1 MHPLFTNG
9 LSTAEP
15 LSLIGCQRAERRMK
29 GWKTGGRERQHLKG
43 SHFSLGDIVSLFSPL
58 YLALSCSLGFSLFE
72 MENEIL
78 FKIRSFWFRSKQ
90 LFKRDKVRLGF

>member
-9 LSTAEP
+9 LSTAGP

-43 SHFSLGDIVSLFSPL
+43 SHFSPGDERRETLFHSISLSVDLWVSACLKWKMICLKPDH
-58 YLALSCSLGFSLFE
+58 
-72 MENEIL
+72 
-78 FKIRSFWFRSKQ
+78 FRSA
-90 LFKRDKVRLGF
+90 LNNFLNVTTGF